1 MQMSFIENDYKIIK
15 LQLAQPVTKISLI
28 LQSFTSIKVTD
39 ALANISTLS
48 LN

>member
-1 MQMSFIENDYKIIK
+1 MQMSLIENDYKIID
-15 LQLAQPVTKISLI
+15 LAQPVTKISLI